1 MFGSYYQDLRE
12 KINHLFAM
20 WRCAITWLVRHLL
33 GMPPSV
39 RCWLLWQ
46 STVASSIKWQFR
58 SETSEYVIPETAKR
72 RYPDWSVAEKNEL
85 QAAFNAA
92 WNWLEAQS
100 ATFDVSSED
109 LSYPPANLI
118 DTSDD
123 DGAPWT
129 RVDEAW
135 ARDFYL
141 RWVALA
147 LAVEIGNRV
156 PWSITTYTEEE
167 LQVLFDSAAMM
178 TRHAS
183 SGFTLVTA
191 IPYFTNYVH
200 RKDNLGTSL
209 PAPPW
214 YTYAFL
220 ANGAMIGATRLD
232 TIGNLLQ
239 WISDNC
245 GHSYGHFTY
254 QETDN
259 HWQYRGNP
267 PITRIIE
274 GTTNRTLFGGW
285 FNNWT
290 AGCHGTAGLIR
301 NVLRA
306 VNIPVHISRVC
317 NHAQAVFLT
326 ENLYLDHCDNPY
338 NSRFTTLELPATDLL
353 IDHATYVSWFGSST
367 DNREEGCDKINN
379 QVNVLAGR

>member
-1 MFGSYYQDLRE
+1 MFTILVE
-12 KINHLFAM
+12 KIKAQLAM
-20 WRCAITWLVRHLL
+20 WRWTFTRLVRGLL
-33 GMPPSV
+33 GIPPSV
-39 RCWLLWQ
+39 RGWLLWQ
-46 STVASSIKWQFR
+46 STVANSIKWQFR
-58 SETSEYVIPETAKR
+58 FETSEYIIPETAKR

-85 QAAFNAA
+85 QAAFNTA

-100 ATFDVSSED
+100 APFDPGSEGI
-109 LSYPPANLI
+109 SYPPANLN
-118 DTSDD
+118 DTSNDN
-123 DGAPWT
+123 GAPWT

-178 TRHAS
+178 TRPADP
-183 SGFTLVTA
+183 GFTLVTA
-191 IPYFTNYVH
+191 IPYFTLYVH

-220 ANGAMIGATRLD
+220 ANGAIIGATRHD

-245 GHSYGHFTY
+245 AHSFGYFTY

-274 GTTNRTLFGGW
+274 GTNYGALGGDW

-338 NSRFTTLELPATDLL
+338 NSTFKAMGLPATEML
-353 IDHATYVSWFGSST
+353 INHSTYVSWFGSST
-367 DNREEGCDKINN
+367 DNREEGCDKIGN